1 MGLLFNIA
9 KSIYETVKS
18 QNESQNVSQKTTQ
31 ASSSYQ
37 NPKTER
43 TEEEWIA
50 YFREILTTEFTQY
63 TVQECVPVQNLAG
76 YVSEEFKLYEGRPT
90 QAYKAEWGKPYD
102 FVLSQNGQPKGL
114 LMLGKGHHHDNKVKY
129 LISRMYAQKMGLPYI
144 KFYTQFSNE
153 RDYVIQRINRF
164 LNN

>member
-9 KSIYETVKS
+9 KSIYEAVKS
-18 QNESQNVSQKTTQ
+18 KNESQKTTQ
-31 ASSSYQ
+31 TNSSYQ
-37 NPKTER
+37 YPKIER

-63 TVQECVPVQNLAG
+63 TIQECVPVQNLAG

-90 QAYKAEWGKPYD
+90 QAYRAEWGRPYD

-114 LMLGKGHHHDNKVKY
+114 VMLGKGHHHDNKVKY

-144 KFYTQFSNE
+144 KFYTQFSNK
-153 RDYVIQRINRF
+153 RDYVIQRINSF
-164 LNN
+164 MHQ